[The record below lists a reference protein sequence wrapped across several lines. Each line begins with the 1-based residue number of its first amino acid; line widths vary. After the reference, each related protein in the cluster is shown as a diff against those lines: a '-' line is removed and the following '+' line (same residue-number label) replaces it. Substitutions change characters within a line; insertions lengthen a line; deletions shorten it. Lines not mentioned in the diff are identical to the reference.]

1 MRKLQ
6 RQQDH
11 MDFMGPAI
19 SALLTN
25 LLKLPAQLREI
36 IERVYGENLS
46 LSEAAAALG
55 ISEATALERRQR
67 ALKLLHDELER
78 EAIKRESRRKSSGG
92 KSWRHKYD
100 EMRNECR
107 RLRRRLAKTQAER
120 DVCLLLTRQ
129 AIPPHPFSF
138 PEEEMRAMLE
148 HPITTAD
155 LLRDLKE
162 LEARHHDRRSEQA
175 VPTRLVGGKPRPRSE
190 SR

>member
-1 MRKLQ
+1 
-6 RQQDH
+6 

-25 LLKLPAQLREI
+25 LLKLPLELREV
-36 IERVYGENLS
+36 IERVYGEKLS

-55 ISEATALERRQR
+55 ISDATAVERQQR

-78 EAIKRESRRKSSGG
+78 DALKRESRMKAGPS
-92 KSWRHKYD
+92 KTWQHKYN
-100 EMRNECR
+100 ELRKECR
-107 RLRRRLAKTQAER
+107 RLRRRLARTEAQR

-129 AIPPHPFSF
+129 AIPPQPFSF
-138 PEEEMRAMLE
+138 PEEERRAMLE

-162 LEARHHDRRSEQA
+162 LEAHHHDRRSEQA